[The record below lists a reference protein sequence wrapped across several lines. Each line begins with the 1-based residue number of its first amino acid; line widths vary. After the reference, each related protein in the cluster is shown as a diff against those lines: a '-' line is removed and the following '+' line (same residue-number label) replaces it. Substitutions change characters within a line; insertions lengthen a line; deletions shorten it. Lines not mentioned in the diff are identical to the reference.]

1 MNSQQTSQKDS
12 PKNSQISKAQTF
24 KQLHERNALFVL
36 PNPWDVGSAKMLAGL
51 GFEALATTSA
61 GFAFSQ
67 GKLDRI
73 GAMQR
78 DDVLLHAQD
87 LVQAT
92 SLPVSADLENG
103 FGDSPEEVQKTI
115 YAAAKVGLVGCT
127 IEDTTGLK
135 DKPIYDKS
143 FAIERIAA
151 AVEAVASLDFPFT
164 LTARAENYLHGRPD
178 LDDTLARLQGYEAV
192 GADVLYAPGL
202 PDINTIKTI
211 CDSVT
216 KPVNVVAGIGL
227 RGVSTAQLEQC
238 GVRRV
243 SVGSSL
249 ARTAIGS
256 MINASKAILE
266 HGTFD
271 AFETAASFNDIETL
285 IERGSID

>member
-1 MNSQQTSQKDS
+1 MNTQLK
-12 PKNSQISKAQTF
+12 KAEAF
-24 KQLHERNALFVL
+24 RALHERDSLFVL

-67 GKLDRI
+67 GKLDRV

-78 DDVLLHAQD
+78 DDVLRHAKD
-87 LVQAT
+87 IVEAT

-103 FGDSPEEVQKTI
+103 YGHTPEEVQATI
-115 YAAAKVGLVGCT
+115 YAAAEAGLVGCT
-127 IEDTTGLK
+127 IEDTTGLEG
-135 DKPIYDKS
+135 KPLYDKA

-178 LDDTLARLQGYEAV
+178 LEDTLARLQGYESV

-202 PDINTIKTI
+202 PDVATIKTI
-211 CDSVT
+211 CDSVS
-216 KPVNVVAGIGL
+216 KPVNVVAGISL
-227 RGVSTAQLEQC
+227 RGVSTADLAQC

-243 SVGSSL
+243 SMGSSL

-256 MINASKAILE
+256 MIDASKAVLE
-266 HGTFD
+266 QGSFA
-271 AFETAASFNDIETL
+271 AFETAASFKDIETL
-285 IERGSID
+285 IERGSAT

>member
-1 MNSQQTSQKDS
+1 MKSSDAQKEH
-12 PKNSQISKAQTF
+12 ATVF
-24 KQLHERNALFVL
+24 KRLHERKALFVL

-73 GAMQR
+73 GVMQR
-78 DDVLLHAQD
+78 DEVLRHAQEI
-87 LVQAT
+87 VQAT
-92 SLPVSADLENG
+92 NLPVSADLENG
-103 FGDSPEEVQKTI
+103 YGHTPEEVQQTI
-115 YAAAKVGLVGCT
+115 HAAAEAGLVGCT
-127 IEDTTGLK
+127 IEDTTGLI
-135 DKPIYDKS
+135 DKPIYDKA

-178 LDDTLARLQGYEAV
+178 LEDTLARLQGYERV

-202 PDINTIKTI
+202 PDIKSIKTI

-216 KPVNVVAGIGL
+216 KPVNVVAGIAL
-227 RGVSTAQLEQC
+227 RGVTTAELEQC
-238 GVRRV
+238 GVKRV

-266 HGTFD
+266 NGTFH
-271 AFETAASFNDIETL
+271 AFESAATFTEIEAL
-285 IERGSID
+285 IESGSSE

>member
-1 MNSQQTSQKDS
+1 MTSQS
-12 PKNSQISKAQTF
+12 ERAQTF
-24 KQLHERNALFVL
+24 KRLHDRNALFVL
-36 PNPWDVGSAKMLAGL
+36 PNPWDIGSAKMLAGL

-73 GAMQR
+73 GVMQR
-78 DDVLLHAQD
+78 DDALQHAKD
-87 LVQAT
+87 IVQAT
-92 SLPVSADLENG
+92 NLPVSADLENG
-103 FGDSPEEVQKTI
+103 YGHTPEEVQKTI
-115 YAAAKVGLVGCT
+115 FDAAKAGLVGCT

-135 DKPIYDKS
+135 DKPIYDQA

-151 AVEAVASLDFPFT
+151 AVEAVATLDFPFM

-178 LDDTLARLQGYEAV
+178 LDDTIARLQGYERV

-202 PDINTIKTI
+202 PDIDTIKSV

-216 KPVNVVAGIGL
+216 KPVNVVAGIAL

-266 HGTFD
+266 YGTFD
-271 AFETAASFNDIETL
+271 AFETAASFNDIEAL
-285 IERGSID
+285 IEKGDERTKS

>member
-1 MNSQQTSQKDS
+1 MTSQLE
-12 PKNSQISKAQTF
+12 KAQTF
-24 KQLHERNALFVL
+24 KHLHERNALFVL
-36 PNPWDVGSAKMLAGL
+36 PNPWDIGSAKMLSGL

-61 GFAFSQ
+61 GYAFSQ

-73 GAMQR
+73 GVMQR
-78 DDVLLHAQD
+78 DDALQHAQD
-87 LVQAT
+87 IVQAT
-92 SLPVSADLENG
+92 NLPVSADLENG
-103 FGDSPEEVQKTI
+103 YGDAPEEVQNTI
-115 YAAAKVGLVGCT
+115 LAAAKAGLVGCT

-135 DKPIYDKS
+135 DKPIYDAA

-178 LDDTLARLQGYEAV
+178 LDDTIARLQGYEKV

-202 PDINTIKTI
+202 PDITTIK
-211 CDSVT
+211 SVCESVN
-216 KPVNVVAGIGL
+216 KPVNVVAGIAL
-227 RGVSTAQLEQC
+227 RNVSTKQLEQC

-266 HGTFD
+266 HGSFD
-271 AFETAASFNDIETL
+271 AFETAASFNDIEAL
-285 IERGSID
+285 LERGSSK

>member
-1 MNSQQTSQKDS
+1 MTAQSD
-12 PKNSQISKAQTF
+12 KAQTF
-24 KQLHERNALFVL
+24 KSLHERNALFVL

-78 DDVLLHAQD
+78 DDALQHAKD
-87 LVQAT
+87 IVQAT
-92 SLPVSADLENG
+92 NLPVSADLENG
-103 FGDSPEEVQKTI
+103 YGHTPEEVQRTI
-115 YAAAKVGLVGCT
+115 IAAAETGLVGCT

-135 DKPIYDKS
+135 DKPIYDKA
-143 FAIERIAA
+143 FAIERISA
-151 AVEAVASLDFPFT
+151 AVEAVATLDFPFI

-178 LDDTLARLQGYEAV
+178 LDDTIARLQGYESV

-202 PDINTIKTI
+202 PDTDTITSV

-216 KPVNVVAGIGL
+216 RPVNVVAGIAL

-266 HGTFD
+266 YGTFD
-271 AFETAASFNDIETL
+271 AFETAASFNDIEAL
-285 IERGSID
+285 IEKGDERTKS

>member
-1 MNSQQTSQKDS
+1 MTSQLE
-12 PKNSQISKAQTF
+12 KAQIF
-24 KQLHERNALFVL
+24 KRLHERNALFVL

-67 GKLDRI
+67 GKLDRV
-73 GAMQR
+73 GVMQR
-78 DDVLLHAQD
+78 DDALQHARD
-87 LVQAT
+87 IVQAT
-92 SLPVSADLENG
+92 NLPVSADLENG
-103 FGDSPEEVQKTI
+103 YGDAPEAVQKTI
-115 YAAAKVGLVGCT
+115 FAAAEAGLVGCT

-135 DKPIYDKS
+135 DKPIYEKA
-143 FAIERIAA
+143 FAIERITA

-178 LDDTLARLQGYEAV
+178 LDDTIARLQGYEEV

-202 PDINTIKTI
+202 PDIDTIKSV

-216 KPVNVVAGIGL
+216 KP
-227 RGVSTAQLEQC
+227 
-238 GVRRV
+238 V

-256 MINASKAILE
+256 MIKASKAILE

-271 AFETAASFNDIETL
+271 AFETAASFTDIETL
-285 IERGSID
+285 IERGTVK

>member
-1 MNSQQTSQKDS
+1 VISQYE
-12 PKNSQISKAQTF
+12 KAQSF
-24 KQLHERNALFVL
+24 KRLHERNALFVL

-73 GAMQR
+73 GNLSR
-78 DDVLLHAQD
+78 DNVLAHARD
-87 LVQAT
+87 IVQAT

-103 FGDSPEEVQKTI
+103 YGDSPEEVQKTI
-115 YAAAKVGLVGCT
+115 YAAAEAGLVGCT
-127 IEDTTGLK
+127 IEDTTGIQ
-135 DKPIYDKS
+135 DKPIYDKY

-151 AVEAVASLDFPFT
+151 AVEAVASLDFPFM

-178 LDDTLARLQGYEAV
+178 LDDTLARLQGYEEV

-202 PDINTIKTI
+202 PDIDTIKTI
-211 CDSVT
+211 CDST
-216 KPVNVVAGIGL
+216 SKPVNVVAGISL
-227 RGVSTAQLEQC
+227 RDVTTEQLAQC

-256 MINASKAILE
+256 MINASRAIQE

-271 AFETAASFNDIETL
+271 AFETAASFYSAPLE
-285 IERGSID
+285 